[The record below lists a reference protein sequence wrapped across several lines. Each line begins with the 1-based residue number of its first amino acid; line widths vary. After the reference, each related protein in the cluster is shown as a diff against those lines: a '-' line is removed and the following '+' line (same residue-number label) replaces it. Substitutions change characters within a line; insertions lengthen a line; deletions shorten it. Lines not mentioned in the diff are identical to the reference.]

1 MTVDAPP
8 RPQSSSIAGPDVRS
22 WGVLVIPGL
31 TGLLAGLWG
40 IGSPS
45 FWRDEA
51 ATLEVAR
58 FSFHDTFNVLSHVD
72 AVHGAYYL
80 FMHVVVG
87 CLGGSEAATRLPSV
101 LAAGAAAAGTAALGR
116 RLAGPLT
123 GLAAGLIVALSP
135 TVTRYAQ
142 EARSYAIVMALAV
155 LATYLFVRALDMR
168 TRRAFAAYAI
178 ALAAV
183 GLVHGFA
190 LLLLPAHALVL
201 WRQDRVI
208 VRRWVVGAGAALVVV
223 APLFAVDQTQSRAI
237 SWIAAP
243 TPADLGHLVESFAGS
258 VWLIPPVLVLIG
270 FGLWRRR
277 SPNTPVDLRLLAVGW
292 ALVPPL
298 LLIGVSLIQPVYIF
312 RYVLFCVPALALLVA
327 AGLTRLP
334 RWAAVMVGVLLV
346 VLSIPQQVAV
356 RGQAT
361 REDDLHRLA
370 VILRSHE
377 RAADAVVYCRGSY
390 RHIAAAYPDAFTSL
404 RDVGLRTPAAEA
416 GNLNGVEVK
425 YPELSLR
432 LKTIDRVWFIRSAGC
447 ATSGT
452 GDGAAKLRLLRQSGD
467 FRLTGTWSYRGG
479 DAYLYERRA

>member
-1 MTVDAPP
+1 
-8 RPQSSSIAGPDVRS
+8 
-22 WGVLVIPGL
+22 VLLIPAL

-40 IGSPS
+40 IGSPPY
-45 FWRDEA
+45 WRDEA

-58 FSFHDTFNVLSHVD
+58 FSFPDTFNVLSHVD

-80 FMHVVVG
+80 FMHVVVR

-123 GLAAGLIVALSP
+123 GLLAGLIVALSP
-135 TVTRYAQ
+135 TVALYAQ
-142 EARSYAIVMALAV
+142 NARSYAIVMALAV
-155 LATYLFVRALDMR
+155 LATHLFVRALDMR

-183 GLVHGFA
+183 GLVHSFA

-208 VRRWVVGAGAALVVV
+208 VRRWVVGAGAALVIV
-223 APLFAVDQTQSRAI
+223 APLLAVEATQSRSI
-237 SWIAAP
+237 SWVAVP
-243 TPADLGHLVESFAGS
+243 TLADVGQLVESFAGS
-258 VWLIPPVLVLIG
+258 AWLIPPVLVLIG

-277 SPNTPVDLRLLAVGW
+277 SPNTPMDLRLLALGW
-292 ALVPPL
+292 ALVPPVL
-298 LLIGVSLIQPVYIF
+298 LLGVSLIQPVYVF
-312 RYVLFCVPALALLVA
+312 RYVLFCVPAVALLVA

-334 RWAAVMVGVLLV
+334 RWPAVMVGVLLV
-346 VLSIPQQVAV
+346 ALSIPQQVAV

-361 REDDLHRLA
+361 RQDDLRRLA
-370 VILRSHE
+370 MILRSHE
-377 RAADAVVYCRGSY
+377 RAGDAVIYCRGSY

-404 RDVGLRTPAAEA
+404 RDVGLRTPAAQD
-416 GNLNGVEVK
+416 GNLNGVDVK
-425 YPELSLR
+425 DPELSLR
-432 LKTIDRVWFIRSAGC
+432 LKTIDRVWFIRSVGC

-452 GDGAAKLRLLRQSGD
+452 GDGAAKLMALRQAGD
-467 FRLTGTWSYRGG
+467 FRPTGAWSYRGG
-479 DAYLYERRA
+479 RAYLYERRA